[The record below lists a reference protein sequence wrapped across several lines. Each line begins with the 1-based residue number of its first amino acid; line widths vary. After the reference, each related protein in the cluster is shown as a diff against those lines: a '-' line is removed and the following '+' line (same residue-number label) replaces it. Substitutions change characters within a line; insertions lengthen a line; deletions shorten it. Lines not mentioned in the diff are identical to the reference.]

1 MIRDLLFKK
10 LRELVLDRMRKLEDL
25 PDFEL
30 GRMTRK
36 YFGNMNDRTRLFR
49 KTLVG
54 LPAILFL
61 TASLCS
67 LFHDLA
73 TASLF
78 SYLFKF
84 LFTAAMM
91 TALVFY
97 WGFENWGLL
106 VSGVGPIGMVMR
118 FYNRW
123 LSAEHMVERGNFQY
137 YPYDLKMLSKTF
149 FVDDDDK
156 EKFDDIGDW
165 SNEDLGQFMKLLIGC
180 VSIYVHDDGQPNRE
194 ALDRFLKG
202 VDSEKTMSEIMNHI
216 EENRRFNEKA
226 RKEYD
231 GRLRDDSIA
240 FADEMRNKVAY
251 DKPDP
256 NDPDVLRME
265 RINEIIRT
273 KTDELHHAASQH
285 A

>member
-36 YFGNMNDRTRLFR
+36 YFGNMNDSTRLFR
-49 KTLVG
+49 KSLVW
-54 LPAILFL
+54 LPVIPFLMTSMRSFVHDFVTVSLLPLLFN
-61 TASLCS
+61 
-67 LFHDLA
+67 
-73 TASLF
+73 
-78 SYLFKF
+78 F
-84 LFTAAMM
+84 LFIAAMII
-91 TALVFY
+91 ALVFY

-106 VSGVGPIGMVMR
+106 VSGVGPIGMVMA

-123 LSAEHMVERGNFQY
+123 LSAEHMVERGNFQD
-137 YPYDLKMLSKTF
+137 YPYDLKMLSKIF

-180 VSIYVHDDGQPNRE
+180 VSIYIHDNGQPNQDS
-194 ALDRFLKG
+194 LDRFLNG

-216 EENRRFNEKA
+216 ENNRRSKDKA
-226 RKEYD
+226 IQEHE
-231 GRLRDDSIA
+231 GLGDDSIA

-251 DKPDP
+251 EKPDP

>member
-49 KTLVG
+49 KTLVL
-54 LPAILFL
+54 LPIIPFL
-61 TASLCS
+61 IASIRA
-67 LFHDLA
+67 LFHDLVV
-73 TASLF
+73 TVSVF
-78 SYLFKF
+78 SF
-84 LFTAAMM
+84 LFNFLFIIAMLI
-91 TALVFY
+91 ALVFY
-97 WGFENWGLL
+97 CGFDNWCLL
-106 VSGVGPIGMVMR
+106 ISGVGPIGMVMA

-123 LSAEHMVERGNFQY
+123 LSAEHMVERGNFQD
-137 YPYDLKMLSKTF
+137 YPYDLKMLSKIF
-149 FVDDDDK
+149 FVDDGDK

-202 VDSEKTMSEIMNHI
+202 VDSEKTMSEIMDHI
-216 EENRRFNEKA
+216 EDKRQSKEKDIQ
-226 RKEYD
+226 EHE
-231 GRLRDDSIA
+231 GLGDDSIA

-251 DKPDP
+251 EKPDP

>member
-54 LPAILFL
+54 LPAMLFL

-73 TASLF
+73 TVSVF
-78 SYLFKF
+78 SF
-84 LFTAAMM
+84 LFNFLFIIAMII
-91 TALVFY
+91 ALVFY
-97 WGFENWGLL
+97 LGFENWGLL
-106 VSGVGPIGMVMR
+106 VSGVGPIGMVMA

-123 LSAEHMVERGNFQY
+123 LSAEHMVERGNFQD
-137 YPYDLKMLSKTF
+137 YPYDLKKLSKIF
-149 FVDDDDK
+149 FVDDDNK

-180 VSIYVHDDGQPNRE
+180 VSIYIHDDGQPNQE
-194 ALDRFLKG
+194 SLDRFLKG
-202 VDSEKTMSEIMNHI
+202 VDSEKTMSEIMDHI
-216 EENRRFNEKA
+216 EDNRQSNEKA
-226 RKEYD
+226 IQEHE
-231 GRLRDDSIA
+231 GLGDDSIA

-251 DKPDP
+251 EKPDP

-273 KTDELHHAASQH
+273 KTDELHHAASQR

>member
-1 MIRDLLFKK
+1 MIRGLLFKK

-36 YFGNMNDRTRLFR
+36 YFGNMNDSTRLSR
-49 KTLVG
+49 KALGG
-54 LPAILFL
+54 LPVILFL
-61 TASLCS
+61 IASIRT
-67 LFHDLA
+67 LFHNFV
-73 TASLF
+73 TVSLLPL
-78 SYLFKF
+78 LFNF
-84 LFTAAMM
+84 LFIIAMII
-91 TALVFY
+91 ALVFY
-97 WGFENWGLL
+97 CGFENWGLL
-106 VSGVGPIGMVMR
+106 VSGVGPIGMVMT

-123 LSAEHMVERGNFQY
+123 LSAEHMVERGNFQD
-137 YPYDLKMLSKTF
+137 YPYDLKMLSKIF
-149 FVDDDDK
+149 FVYDGDK
-156 EKFDDIGDW
+156 EKFDDIDDW

-180 VSIYVHDDGQPNRE
+180 VSIYVHDDGQPNQKS
-194 ALDRFLKG
+194 LDRFLKG
-202 VDSEKTMSEIMNHI
+202 VDSEKTMSEIMDHI
-216 EENRRFNEKA
+216 EDNRQSKDKVIQEH
-226 RKEYD
+226 E
-231 GRLRDDSIA
+231 GLGDDSIA

-251 DKPDP
+251 EKPDP

>member
-1 MIRDLLFKK
+1 MIRDLLCKK

-36 YFGNMNDRTRLFR
+36 YFGNMNDSTRLSR
-49 KTLVG
+49 KALGG
-54 LPAILFL
+54 LPVILL
-61 TASLCS
+61 LIASIRALLHNFVTVS
-67 LFHDLA
+67 V
-73 TASLF
+73 F
-78 SYLFKF
+78 SF
-84 LFTAAMM
+84 LFNFLFIIAMII
-91 TALVFY
+91 ALVFY
-97 WGFENWGLL
+97 CLFDNWGLL
-106 VSGVGPIGMVMR
+106 VSGVGPIGMVMA

-123 LSAEHMVERGNFQY
+123 LSAEHMVERGNFQD
-137 YPYDLKMLSKTF
+137 YPYDLKMLSKIF

-180 VSIYVHDDGQPNRE
+180 VSIYIHDNGQPNQE
-194 ALDRFLKG
+194 SLDRFLKG
-202 VDSEKTMSEIMNHI
+202 VDFEKTMSEIMDHI
-216 EENRRFNEKA
+216 DDKRQSKEKA
-226 RKEYD
+226 IQGHE
-231 GRLRDDSIA
+231 GLGDDSIA

-251 DKPDP
+251 EKPDP

>member
-36 YFGNMNDRTRLFR
+36 YFGNMNDRTRLLR
-49 KTLVG
+49 KALGG

-67 LFHDLA
+67 LFHDLV
-73 TASLF
+73 TVSVL
-78 SYLFKF
+78 SF
-84 LFTAAMM
+84 LFNFLFITAMII
-91 TALVFY
+91 ALVFY
-97 WGFENWGLL
+97 CGFENWGLL
-106 VSGVGPIGMVMR
+106 VSGVGPIGMVMT

-123 LSAEHMVERGNFQY
+123 LSAEHMVERGNFQD
-137 YPYDLKMLSKTF
+137 YPYDLKMLSKIF
-149 FVDDDDK
+149 FVYDGDK

-202 VDSEKTMSEIMNHI
+202 VDSEKTMSEIMDHI
-216 EENRRFNEKA
+216 EDNRQSKEKVIQ
-226 RKEYD
+226 EHE
-231 GRLRDDSIA
+231 GLGDDSIA

-251 DKPDP
+251 EKPDP

-273 KTDELHHAASQH
+273 KTDELYHAASQH

>member
-36 YFGNMNDRTRLFR
+36 YFGNMNDSTRLSR
-49 KTLVG
+49 KALVW
-54 LPAILFL
+54 LPIIPFL
-61 TASLCS
+61 MTSIHAA
-67 LFHDLA
+67 FHDLV
-73 TASLF
+73 TDSVLP
-78 SYLFKF
+78 F
-84 LFTAAMM
+84 LFNFLFITAMII
-91 TALVFY
+91 ALAFY

-106 VSGVGPIGMVMR
+106 VSGVGPIGMVMA

-123 LSAEHMVERGNFQY
+123 LSAEHMVERGNFQD
-137 YPYDLKMLSKTF
+137 YPYDLKMLSKIF
-149 FVDDDDK
+149 FVDDGDK

-180 VSIYVHDDGQPNRE
+180 VSIYVHDNGRPERDT
-194 ALDRFLKG
+194 LDRFLKG
-202 VDSEKTMSEIMNHI
+202 VDSEKTMSEIMDHI
-216 EENRRFNEKA
+216 EDKRQSNEKA
-226 RKEYD
+226 IQEHEGLGD
-231 GRLRDDSIA
+231 ESIA
-240 FADEMRNKVAY
+240 FADEMRNKVTY

>member
-1 MIRDLLFKK
+1 MIRDLLCKK

-36 YFGNMNDRTRLFR
+36 YFGNMNDSTRFFR

-54 LPAILFL
+54 IPAILFL

-67 LFHDLA
+67 LFQELA

-78 SYLFKF
+78 SFLFKF
-84 LFTAAMM
+84 LFIAAMII
-91 TALVFY
+91 ALVFY
-97 WGFENWGLL
+97 FGFENWGLL
-106 VSGVGPIGMVMR
+106 VSGVGPIGMVMA

-123 LSAEHMVERGNFQY
+123 LSTEHMVERGNFQD
-137 YPYDLKMLSKTF
+137 YPYDLKMLSKIF

-156 EKFDDIGDW
+156 KKFDDIGDW

-180 VSIYVHDDGQPNRE
+180 VSIYIHDDGQPNQE
-194 ALDRFLKG
+194 SLDRFLKG
-202 VDSEKTMSEIMNHI
+202 VDSEKTMSEIMDHI
-216 EENRRFNEKA
+216 EDNRRSNEKD

-240 FADEMRNKVAY
+240 FVDEMRNKVAY
-251 DKPDP
+251 EKPDP

>member
-36 YFGNMNDRTRLFR
+36 YFGNMNDSTRLSR
-49 KTLVG
+49 KALGG
-54 LPAILFL
+54 LPIILFL
-61 TASLCS
+61 IASIRTLLHNFVTVS
-67 LFHDLA
+67 V
-73 TASLF
+73 F
-78 SYLFKF
+78 SF
-84 LFTAAMM
+84 LFNFLFIIAMII
-91 TALVFY
+91 ALVFY
-97 WGFENWGLL
+97 CLFDNWGLL
-106 VSGVGPIGMVMR
+106 VSGVGPIGMVMA

-123 LSAEHMVERGNFQY
+123 LSAEHMVERGNFQD
-137 YPYDLKMLSKTF
+137 YPYDLKMLSKIF
-149 FVDDDDK
+149 FVDDDNK
-156 EKFDDIGDW
+156 EKFNDIGDW

-180 VSIYVHDDGQPNRE
+180 VSIYIHDDGQPNQE
-194 ALDRFLKG
+194 SLDRFLKG
-202 VDSEKTMSEIMNHI
+202 VDSEKIMSEIMDHI
-216 EENRRFNEKA
+216 EDNRQSKEKA
-226 RKEYD
+226 IQEHE
-231 GRLRDDSIA
+231 GLGDDSIA

-251 DKPDP
+251 EKPDP

>member
-36 YFGNMNDRTRLFR
+36 YFGNMNDSTRLFR
-49 KTLVG
+49 KALVW
-54 LPAILFL
+54 LPVIPFL
-61 TASLCS
+61 MASMHSFVHGFVTASLLPL
-67 LFHDLA
+67 LFN
-73 TASLF
+73 
-78 SYLFKF
+78 F
-84 LFTAAMM
+84 LFIAAMII
-91 TALVFY
+91 ALVFY
-97 WGFENWGLL
+97 FGFENWGLL
-106 VSGVGPIGMVMR
+106 VSGVGPIGMVMA

-123 LSAEHMVERGNFQY
+123 LSAEHMVERGNFQD
-137 YPYDLKMLSKTF
+137 YPYDLKMLSKIF
-149 FVDDDDK
+149 FVDDGNK

-180 VSIYVHDDGQPNRE
+180 VSIYIHDDGQPNQE

-202 VDSEKTMSEIMNHI
+202 VDSEKIMSEIMDHI
-216 EENRRFNEKA
+216 EDNRQSKEKA
-226 RKEYD
+226 IQEHE
-231 GRLRDDSIA
+231 GLGDDSIA

-251 DKPDP
+251 EKPDP

>member
-36 YFGNMNDRTRLFR
+36 YFGNMNDSTRLFR
-49 KTLVG
+49 KSLVW
-54 LPAILFL
+54 LPVIPFLMVSMRSFVHDFVTVSLLPLLFN
-61 TASLCS
+61 
-67 LFHDLA
+67 
-73 TASLF
+73 
-78 SYLFKF
+78 F
-84 LFTAAMM
+84 LFTAAMII
-91 TALVFY
+91 ALVFY

-106 VSGVGPIGMVMR
+106 VSGVGPIGMVMA

-123 LSAEHMVERGNFQY
+123 LSAEHMVERGNFQD
-137 YPYDLKMLSKTF
+137 YPYDLKMLSKIF

-180 VSIYVHDDGQPNRE
+180 VSIYVHDNGMPERDT
-194 ALDRFLKG
+194 LDRFLKG
-202 VDSEKTMSEIMNHI
+202 VDSEKAMSEIMDHI
-216 EENRRFNEKA
+216 EDNRQSKEKDIQ
-226 RKEYD
+226 EHE
-231 GRLRDDSIA
+231 GLGDDSIA

>member
-1 MIRDLLFKK
+1 MIREK
-10 LRELVLDRMRKLEDL
+10 LRELVLDSMRKLEDL

-36 YFGNMNDRTRLFR
+36 YFGNMNDSTRLSR
-49 KTLVG
+49 KALGG
-54 LPAILFL
+54 LPIILFL
-61 TASLCS
+61 IASIRTLLHNFVTVS
-67 LFHDLA
+67 V
-73 TASLF
+73 F
-78 SYLFKF
+78 SF
-84 LFTAAMM
+84 LFNFLFIIAMII
-91 TALVFY
+91 ALVFY
-97 WGFENWGLL
+97 CGFENWGLL
-106 VSGVGPIGMVMR
+106 VSGVGPIGMVMV

-123 LSAEHMVERGNFQY
+123 LSAEHMVERGNFQD
-137 YPYDLKMLSKTF
+137 YPYDLKMLSKIF
-149 FVDDDDK
+149 FVDDGNKD
-156 EKFDDIGDW
+156 KFDDIGDW

-202 VDSEKTMSEIMNHI
+202 VDSEKTMSEIMDHI
-216 EENRRFNEKA
+216 EDKRRSNEKS

-251 DKPDP
+251 EKPDP